1 MTMEIV
7 KQLSNAKKNIRETKM
22 KKEGKNTF
30 SNYEYFTPSQVE
42 KLVSDACAGNN
53 LLPVFELKRNELGV
67 YGVLTV
73 YSTLSDEKLTFEM
86 ATAIPEIKATN
97 VAQQLGGCV
106 TYTERYLKQSVFGIT
121 DNSLDFDTT
130 ENTKQTATSKQPTQT
145 QKQLPTDK
153 EIELAKQTLEM
164 CTSVDTLGKMYTAL
178 EPHLKIALKKFTTDL
193 KTKLETKQ
201 NGV

>member
-1 MTMEIV
+1 MEIV

-42 KLVSDACAGNN
+42 RLVSDACARNN
-53 LLPVFELKRNELGV
+53 LLSVFELKRNELGV

-106 TYTERYLKQSVFGIT
+106 TYTERYLKQSVFGII

-130 ENTKQTATSKQPTQT
+130 ENTKTNISTKAADADAKTIPTE
-145 QKQLPTDK
+145 K
-153 EIELAKQTLEM
+153 EIELAKKTLEA
-164 CTSVDTLGKMYTAL
+164 CQSLANLEKMYL
-178 EPHLKIALKKFTTDL
+178 GLDPRLKIALKQFTKNL

>member
-1 MTMEIV
+1 MEIV

-42 KLVSDACAGNN
+42 KLVSDACQENN

-67 YGVLTV
+67 YGVLTI
-73 YSTLSDEKLTFEM
+73 YSTLSDENLTFEM

-97 VAQQLGGCV
+97 IAQQLGGCV

-121 DNSLDFDTT
+121 DNSLDFETT
-130 ENTKQTATSKQPTQT
+130 ENTKQTAESKPPAQT
-145 QKQLPTDK
+145 QKQLSNDK
-153 EIELAKQTLEM
+153 EIELAKKTLEA
-164 CTSVDTLGKMYTAL
+164 CQSLANLEKMYLAL

-193 KTKLETKQ
+193 KTKLETKK